1 MSKQKM
7 KCQEDYRNQF
17 LAEIKWFAYKALS
30 LLLWLLESPDDISV
44 ALLCQ
49 LEHPVL
55 IPLLCIL
62 IISSSVTESV
72 WKRLQCWYKK
82 VLSSIQNMMECPHS
96 KDLFLITFLLK
107 IVALKMFI
115 WFNFFMFNSCNRNLP
130 DKSMLSAYTATAS
143 LLKECVIFK
152 AVCLQFI
159 FLMDSSRQNNSCL
172 RPFVSIW
179 LDKGN
184 FVL

>member
-1 MSKQKM
+1 MSSNKWGWQDQGDFGNYLVSEAQIVSKQKM

-72 WKRLQCWYKK
+72 QSSVTKRLQCRYKK

-115 WFNFFMFNSCNRNLP
+115 WFNFLCLIAATEIYLIKVCFLLTLP
-130 DKSMLSAYTATAS
+130 
-143 LLKECVIFK
+143 LLVY
-152 AVCLQFI
+152 
-159 FLMDSSRQNNSCL
+159 
-172 RPFVSIW
+172 
-179 LDKGN
+179 
-184 FVL
+184 